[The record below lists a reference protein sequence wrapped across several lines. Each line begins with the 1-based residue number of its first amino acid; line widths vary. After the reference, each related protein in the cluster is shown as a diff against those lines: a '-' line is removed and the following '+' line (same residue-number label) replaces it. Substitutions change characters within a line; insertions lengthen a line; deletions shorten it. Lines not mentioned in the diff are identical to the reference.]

1 MGDGG
6 IVDYKEKKVM
16 SIGIVRELTGLSERK
31 IRYYEERKLITPV
44 RSEKGTRLYS
54 FTDIEALAA
63 ISRKVEKG
71 AKTYDLR
78 QEMRKE
84 EIARKAL
91 IQEQVNAHFGISQR
105 QKRPYV

>member
-1 MGDGG
+1 M
-6 IVDYKEKKVM
+6 DYKEKKVM

-31 IRYYEERKLITPV
+31 IRYYEERKLIVPY
-44 RSEKGTRLYS
+44 RSKKGTRLYS
-54 FTDIEALAA
+54 FTDIESLVA
-63 ISRKVEKG
+63 ISKKVESG

-84 EIARKAL
+84 EQARKAL
-91 IQEQVNAHFGISQR
+91 IQQQVNAHFGVKNR